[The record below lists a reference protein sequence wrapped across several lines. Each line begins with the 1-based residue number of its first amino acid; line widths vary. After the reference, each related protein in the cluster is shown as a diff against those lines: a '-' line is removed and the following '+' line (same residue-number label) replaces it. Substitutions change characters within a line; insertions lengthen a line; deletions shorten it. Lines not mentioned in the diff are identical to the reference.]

1 MKSSTRDRLVLPIL
15 IPVLGLVFI
24 ALLVVGFS
32 RVLLSISAT
41 AATVT
46 ATVVA
51 LGIILIATRVAALK
65 RIRAS
70 SLASMLGAVAGVAM
84 VAGGIALAAIGP
96 EEPEEPEG
104 GPVVV
109 AVAAGPNAAALG
121 FDQDTL
127 SFPAGEPVELE
138 FDNQDPGVPHNVGVY
153 TDEGFAEPVFLPDG
167 TITGPARAT
176 YGIEPLEEGTYF
188 FRCEVHPTTMTG
200 TIDVAPGGGGGGG
213 GDSGGGSS
221 SVSIF
226 AEAIRFSES
235 VLSLPADTASTIQ
248 FDNRDA
254 GVPHNV
260 AIYRDESLDEVLFRG
275 DIVTGPVKVDYDVP
289 ALPAGTYYFQCDVH
303 RPMNGTVT
311 VG

>member
-32 RVLLSISAT
+32 RVLLSVSPT

-51 LGIILIATRVAALK
+51 FGIMLIATRVAALK

-84 VAGGIALAAIGP
+84 IAGGIALAAIGP
-96 EEPEEPEG
+96 EEPEKPEEQ
-104 GPVVV
+104 PVVV
-109 AVAAGPNAAALG
+109 AIAAGPNAAVEG
-121 FDQDTL
+121 FDRDTL
-127 SFPAGEPVELE
+127 SFPPGEPVELE
-138 FDNQDPGVPHNVGVY
+138 FDNQDPGVPHNVAVY
-153 TDEGFAEPVFLPDG
+153 ADEGFAEPVFVPDG
-167 TITGPARAT
+167 TITGPAQAA

-188 FRCEVHPTTMTG
+188 FRCEVHPITMTG
-200 TIDVAPGGGGGGG
+200 TIEVAPGGGGGGG
-213 GDSGGGSS
+213 GGGPS
-221 SVSIF
+221 SVPIF
-226 AEAIRFSES
+226 AEAFQFSES
-235 VLSLPADTASTIQ
+235 ALSLPADTASTIE

-254 GVPHNV
+254 GVQHNV
-260 AIYRDESLDEVLFRG
+260 AIYRDEGLDEVLFRG
-275 DIVTGPVKVDYDVP
+275 DLVTGPAKVDYDVP

-303 RPMNGTVT
+303 PPMNGTVT

>member
-32 RVLLSISAT
+32 RVLLSVSAT

-51 LGIILIATRVAALK
+51 FGIMLIAARVAAMK

-70 SLASMLGAVAGVAM
+70 SLASMLAGVAGVAM

-96 EEPEEPEG
+96 EEPEEPEEK
-104 GPVVV
+104 PVVV
-109 AVAAGPNAAALG
+109 AVAAGPNAAVEG
-121 FDQDTL
+121 FDRDAL

-153 TDEGFAEPVFLPDG
+153 ADEGFAEPVFVPDG
-167 TITGPARAT
+167 TIAGPARAT
-176 YGIEPLEEGTYF
+176 YGIEPLEQGTYF

-200 TIDVAPGGGGGGG
+200 TIDVAPGGGGDGGG
-213 GDSGGGSS
+213 GGGSS
-221 SVSIF
+221 SVSIV

-235 VLSLPADTASTIQ
+235 ALSLPANTASTIG

-260 AIYRDESLDEVLFRG
+260 AIYRDDSLDEILFRG

-303 RPMNGTVT
+303 PPMNGAVT

>member
-32 RVLLSISAT
+32 RVLLSVSAT

-46 ATVVA
+46 ATAVA
-51 LGIILIATRVAALK
+51 FGIMLIATRVAALK

-70 SLASMLGAVAGVAM
+70 SLASMLAAVAGVAM

-96 EEPEEPEG
+96 EEPEKPEEE
-104 GPVVV
+104 PVVV

-138 FDNQDPGVPHNVGVY
+138 FDNQDPDVPHNVGVY
-153 TDEGFAEPVFLPDG
+153 SDEAFAEPVFMPDG
-167 TITGPARAT
+167 TITGPARTT

-213 GDSGGGSS
+213 GSS

-235 VLSLPADTASTIQ
+235 ALSLPADTASTIE

-303 RPMNGTVT
+303 PPMNGAVT